1 MAFLTQTML
10 GSLHLN
16 PSDSP
21 ASLSSTA
28 PVWRATYDT
37 TSAVALEVG
46 ETKSSIILDIATDAF
61 NNVYSAGTARY
72 GSNSF
77 NTLTKQDSAG
87 QVEWQTF
94 IPAAGSGFAYLA
106 VDAFGSVWVL
116 ATDSRKRLGSE
127 TFEIV
132 SSTLH
137 KFDSLGNAVATIA
150 IRPYMNNTYAGTARF
165 QANGIT
171 LDPVTGDVYVYGVQY
186 DAASF
191 ILRISNNGTLL
202 AQYAYSQLKS
212 NFIRSLALDS
222 SGNMYITTMSSDI
235 SSYDNSKQPGGIV
248 VIKLDPSGTV
258 VWQRVVNVN
267 LSITNSANTAV
278 TSSLIIDAA
287 GNLYVMGGNT
297 TTSNFSNPALV
308 KLSPQGAIIW
318 TRKFSD
324 KPATFNG
331 GAVAMSFDE
340 SGDILVHC
348 IVRRGFIGQTITS
361 ISPNGKFNWKKLLTA
376 PNRDLVF
383 TKLAFSTDGAI
394 LLPGAFTSQNV
405 PSGLVVKINIKN
417 STATQFGEVTDL
429 NIVNDAYSLVAHTPT
444 LGASAPIVKSSSTS
458 NPPYHYQFRLESSSP
473 AAIFDTGTDYNVTLV

>member
-16 PSDSP
+16 PVDSP

-37 TSAVALEVG
+37 TSAVALDVG
-46 ETKSSIILDIATDAF
+46 ETKSSIIFDIATDAF
-61 NNVYSAGTARY
+61 NNVYSVGTARY
-72 GSNSF
+72 GANSF
-77 NTLTKQDSAG
+77 NTITKQDSAG

-94 IPAAGSGFAYLA
+94 IPAAGSSFAYLA
-106 VDAFGSVWVL
+106 VDTFGNAWVL
-116 ATDSRKRLGSE
+116 ATDARKRLGSE

-137 KFDSLGNAVATIA
+137 KFDALGNAVATIS
-150 IRPYMNNTYAGTARF
+150 ISLYMNNTYAGAARF

-191 ILRISNNGTLL
+191 ILRISNDGTLL
-202 AQYAYSQLKS
+202 AQHAYSQLKS

-222 SGNMYITTMSSDI
+222 SGNMYVTTMSSDI

-248 VIKLDPSGTV
+248 VLKLNSSGVVIWQTV
-258 VWQRVVNVN
+258 VN
-267 LSITNSANTAV
+267 LQLGISNSANTAV
-278 TSSLIIDAA
+278 TSSLIIDAF

-297 TTSNFSNPALV
+297 TTSNFSTPALA

-376 PNRDLVF
+376 PGRDLVF
-383 TKLAFSTDGAI
+383 TKLAFSADGAI
-394 LLPGAFTSQNV
+394 LLPGAYTTQTM

-417 STATQFGEVTDL
+417 STATQFDEVTDL
-429 NIVNDAYSLVAHTPT
+429 NIVNDAYSLVPHT
-444 LGASAPIVKSSSTS
+444 AQAIVGVSIAKSTSTS
-458 NPPYHYQFRLESSSP
+458 NPPYFYQFRLATSSP
-473 AAIFDTGTDYNVTLV
+473 ATLSSTDTEYAVTLV